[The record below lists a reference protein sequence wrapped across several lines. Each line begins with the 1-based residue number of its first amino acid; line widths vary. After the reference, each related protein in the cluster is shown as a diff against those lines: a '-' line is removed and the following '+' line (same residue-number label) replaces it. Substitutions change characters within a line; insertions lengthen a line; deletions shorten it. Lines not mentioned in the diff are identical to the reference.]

1 MGDNMFKKLREIG
14 ISSIPVA
21 QDKKPKVAWKEYQK
35 RLPSIQECES
45 WDSIKSDGI
54 AVVCG
59 RISGNLEVI
68 DIDNKFE
75 MAEQI
80 YEDITNKITAQR
92 IDLLDKLIFEKSKNN
107 GYHIIY
113 RCNKI
118 EGNQKLAIY
127 EDLNSGEK
135 ATVIETRGEGGYC
148 IIYPSPGYQQLQKN
162 ILKVEEITEEER
174 DYLFELC
181 GLWDNGRDSSE
192 KIVVNDKKTDTNTNK
207 NTDEIDIFKWYNERD
222 DFIQVLTA
230 HGWKELYR
238 NSKKITFKRP
248 GKEEKGGSADF
259 LFEKRCF
266 HVFTSNGYPFEE
278 DESYSPFDVFMLLE
292 ANGDLKKAIE
302 LLLEKHPELNK
313 NNKKN
318 SKKVQNN
325 DKNDKNDTNNEQNE
339 KKNEQKYDVFEFWK
353 YKNKD
358 NNELI
363 IDLKKLALF
372 LYKNDF
378 FYYYKDKD
386 SNVLVRE
393 IAKNII
399 EQVTENYIIKFLQD
413 YIKSLPND
421 YYYDNNEQFDKNY
434 LIELLSVLNE
444 RNLENVLHNL
454 ERRELEFNKDTEDTC
469 YKYFKNCIV
478 KITASNVEYL
488 DYKDLKKY
496 IWKEN
501 IIDRDFHTQDPVGK
515 VSEVFEFHK
524 LVTSSRNV
532 LGEVVPNPQRHKAL
546 RSALGYLMHNYK
558 GYLDTKA
565 IVFCEEQVSDSGGR
579 TGKTLTCQ
587 MLEQMGEV
595 FAKINGR
602 NVDFRNRFLFQNVEY
617 NTNIIS
623 IDDTSKRFNF
633 GGLYSVITN
642 GLIVEKKNK
651 TSIQLSHKDTPKFVI
666 TTNQVLT
673 DDSNSGRSR
682 KFEIEFS
689 DYFSDDHT
697 PADEFGHLF
706 FKDWDDEQWNLF
718 FDYMIGSIQLYLYGG
733 LIKYESKTLKNRK
746 LEAYFEDDDILNFC
760 DSICLSI
767 LLEKKNMSN
776 KEIFE
781 LWQKDHDKNE
791 YKQADITR
799 FMNKFVELC
808 HLKVIK
814 QMPYWANGK
823 TQRGFCYIQMYENSK
838 DTLDFIKMHETKKDN
853 VNTPF

>member
-1 MGDNMFKKLREIG
+1 M
-14 ISSIPVA
+14 
-21 QDKKPKVAWKEYQK
+21 QK
-35 RLPSIQECES
+35 G
-45 WDSIKSDGI
+45 GI

-59 RISGNLEVI
+59 KTSNNLEII
-68 DIDNKFE
+68 DIDNKLDNATAIF
-75 MAEQI
+75 
-80 YEDITNKITAQR
+80 EDICKQIKHNRPK
-92 IDLLDKLIFEKSKNN
+92 LFDKLVIEKSKNN

-113 RCNKI
+113 RCEKI
-118 EGNQKLAIY
+118 EGNRKLAKQ
-127 EDLNSGEK
+127 DNSEGNVY
-135 ATVIETRGEGGYC
+135 TIIETRGEGGYC
-148 IIYPSPGYQQLQKN
+148 LVYPTPHYERIQKN
-162 ILKVEEITEEER
+162 ILGISEITIDER
-174 DYLFELC
+174 EYLFNLC
-181 GLWDNGRDSSE
+181 KMYNTVQE
-192 KIVVNDKKTDTNTNK
+192 KEANFSNFKTYETTETTDKIGDL
-207 NTDEIDIFKWYNERD
+207 YNQKD
-222 DFIQVLTA
+222 DFINVLLQ
-230 HGWKELYR
+230 HGWTIVKEE
-238 NSKKITFKRP
+238 NDKIHFKRP
-248 GKEEKGGSADF
+248 GKSERGNSATF
-259 LFEKRCF
+259 LKEPRLFY
-266 HVFTSNGYPFEE
+266 VFSTNAFPFESE
-278 DESYSPFDVFMLLE
+278 CSYSPFAIYTLLE
-292 ANGDLKKAIE
+292 ANGDFKQAVKK
-302 LLLEKHPELNK
+302 LLEKYPELDK

-318 SKKVQNN
+318 NKKVQ
-325 DKNDKNDTNNEQNE
+325 KNDKNTDNNEQNE
-339 KKNEQKYDVFEFWK
+339 QKIEKKYDLFEFWK
-353 YKNKD
+353 YKND
-358 NNELI
+358 NKKELI

-393 IAKNII
+393 VAKNII

-413 YIKSLPND
+413 YIKSLPSD
-421 YYYDNNEQFDKNY
+421 YYYDNKEQFDKNY
-434 LIELLSVLNE
+434 LIELLSVLNK
-444 RNLENVLHNL
+444 RNLDNVLHNL

-478 KITASNVEYL
+478 KITATKVEYL
-488 DYKDLKKY
+488 DYSDLKKY
-496 IWKEN
+496 IWREN
-501 IIDRDFHTQDPVGK
+501 IIDREYHTQDPIGK

-532 LGEVVPNPQRHKAL
+532 LGEVVPNPQRHNAL

-633 GGLYSVITN
+633 GGLYSIITN

-651 TSIQLSHKDTPKFVI
+651 TSIQLSHQDTPKFVI

-718 FDYMIGSIQLYLYGG
+718 YGYMIGSIQLYLYGG

-746 LEAYFEDDDILNFC
+746 LEAYFDDDNLLNFC

-838 DTLDFIKMHETKKDN
+838 DTLDFIKMHETKKDD

>member
-1 MGDNMFKKLREIG
+1 MEKNIFEMLLDKG
-14 ISSIPVA
+14 ISSIPVNS
-21 QDKKPKVAWKEYQK
+21 DKKPLVAWKEFQN
-35 RLPSIQECES
+35 RLPSQDECKKWGSMKKE
-45 WDSIKSDGI
+45 GV
-54 AVVCG
+54 AVICG
-59 RISGNLEVI
+59 AVSGNLEVI
-68 DIDNKFE
+68 DIDNKNGIATEIF
-75 MAEQI
+75 
-80 YEDITNKITAQR
+80 EDICKQITNNR
-92 IDLLDKLIFEKSKNN
+92 IDLFDKLVIEKSIRN
-107 GYHIIY
+107 GYHLIY
-113 RCNKI
+113 RCDKI
-118 EGNQKLAIY
+118 EGSRKLARQKN
-127 EDLNSGEK
+127 EEGEVF
-135 ATVIETRGEGGYC
+135 ADIETRGEGSYC
-148 IIYPSPGYQQLQKN
+148 VVYPTPGYERIQKN
-162 ILKVEEITEEER
+162 VLKVEKITVEER
-174 DYLFELC
+174 DFLFELC
-181 GLWDNGRDSSE
+181 LMFNKYVEEKPTFTNFKQAFSE
-192 KIVVNDKKTDTNTNK
+192 KSGDRIGD
-207 NTDEIDIFKWYNERD
+207 FYNERN
-222 DFIQVLTA
+222 DFIDILKKHDWTIE
-230 HGWKELYR
+230 KEE
-238 NSKKITFKRP
+238 SDKIHFRRP
-248 GKEEKGGSADF
+248 GKNKGNSATF
-259 LFEKRCF
+259 LFEPRLF
-266 HVFTSNGYPFEE
+266 YVFSSNAYPFEE
-278 DESYSPFDVFMLLE
+278 QKSYSPFAVYTLLE
-292 ANGDLKKAIE
+292 CNGDFNESPKKLAE
-302 LLLEKHPELNK
+302 LYPEFNK
-313 NNKKN
+313 NNKK
-318 SKKVQNN
+318 V
-325 DKNDKNDTNNEQNE
+325 
-339 KKNEQKYDVFEFWK
+339 QKYDVFEFWK
-353 YKNKD
+353 YKNKDNKKSKNKD

-413 YIKSLPND
+413 YIKSLPDD
-421 YYYDNNEQFDKNY
+421 YYYDNNKQFDKNH
-434 LIELLSVLNE
+434 LMEILSVLNK
-444 RNLENVLHNL
+444 RNLDNVLHNL
-454 ERRELEFNKDTEDTC
+454 ERRELEFNKDTVDTC

-478 KITASNVEYL
+478 KITASKVEYL

-501 IIDRDFHTQDPVGK
+501 IIDREYHTQDHIGK
-515 VSEVFEFHK
+515 VSVVYEFHK

-532 LGEVVPNPQRHKAL
+532 FGEVVPNPQRHNAL

-565 IVFCEEQVSDSGGR
+565 IIFCEEQVSDSGGR

-587 MLEQMGEV
+587 MLEQMGAV

-602 NVDFRNRFLFQNVEY
+602 NVDFRNRFLFQNVEH

-651 TSIQLSHKDTPKFVI
+651 TSIQLSHQDTPKFVI

-697 PADEFGHLF
+697 PIDEFGHIF

-733 LIKYESKTLKNRK
+733 LIKYESKSLKNRK
-746 LEAYFEDDDILNFC
+746 LDAYFEDENLLSFC
-760 DSICLSI
+760 DSICYNII
-767 LLEKKNMSN
+767 LNKNRMPN

-781 LWQKDHDKNE
+781 EWQKISDKNE

-799 FMNKFVELC
+799 AMNKFLEIS

-814 QMPYWANGK
+814 QMSYKEKGK
-823 TQRGFCYIQMYENSK
+823 TQRGFCYIPMHANSK
-838 DTLDFIKMHETKKDN
+838 ETIEFIEQHEKINND
-853 VNTPF
+853 VLEPF

>member
-1 MGDNMFKKLREIG
+1 MEKNIFELLLDKG
-14 ISSIPVA
+14 ISSIPVNS
-21 QDKKPKVAWKEYQK
+21 DKKPLVAWKEFQN
-35 RLPSIQECES
+35 RLPTQKDCKK
-45 WDSIKSDGI
+45 WGAMKKDGV
-54 AVVCG
+54 AVICG
-59 RISGNLEVI
+59 AISGGLEVI
-68 DIDNKFE
+68 DIDNKFDV
-75 MAEQI
+75 ASSI
-80 YEDITNKITAQR
+80 YLNLISSLTNER
-92 IDLLDKLIFEKSKNN
+92 PELYDKLVIEQSKNK

-181 GLWDNGRDSSE
+181 GLWDNGRESSE

-207 NTDEIDIFKWYNERD
+207 NTDEIDIFKWYNERN

-230 HGWKELYR
+230 HGWKILSW

-248 GKEEKGGSADF
+248 GKEDRGSSADF
-259 LFEKRCF
+259 LFDKRLF
-266 HVFTSNGYPFEE
+266 HVFTSNGYPFEN
-278 DESYSPFDVFMLLE
+278 DENYSPFDVFMMLE
-292 ANGDLKKAIE
+292 ANGDLKEAVKK
-302 LLLEKHPELNK
+302 LLEKYPELDK

-318 SKKVQNN
+318 NKKVQ
-325 DKNDKNDTNNEQNE
+325 KNDKNTDNNEQNE

-363 IDLKKLALF
+363 IDLKKLAKF
-372 LYKNDF
+372 LYRNDF

-393 IAKNII
+393 VQKNIV

-413 YIKSLPND
+413 YIKSLPDD

-434 LIELLSVLNE
+434 LIELLSVLNK

-478 KITASNVEYL
+478 KITATKVEYL
-488 DYKDLKKY
+488 DYSDLKKY
-496 IWKEN
+496 IWREN
-501 IIDRDFHTQDPVGK
+501 IIDREYHTQDPIGK

-532 LGEVVPNPQRHKAL
+532 LGEVVPNPQRHNAL

-633 GGLYSVITN
+633 GGLYSIITN

-651 TSIQLSHKDTPKFVI
+651 TSIQLSHQDTPKFVI

-718 FDYMIGSIQLYLYGG
+718 FGYMIGSIQLYLYGG
-733 LIKYESKTLKNRK
+733 LMKYESKTLKNRK
-746 LEAYFEDDDILNFC
+746 LESYFDDDNLLNFC

-781 LWQKDHDKNE
+781 EWQKISDNKE
-791 YKQADITR
+791 LKQTDIKKA
-799 FMNKFVELC
+799 MNKFIEIS
-808 HLKVIK
+808 HLKSIK
-814 QMPYWANGK
+814 QMVYRDGDK
-823 TQRGFCYIQMYENSK
+823 TQRGFCYIPMYANSK

>member
-21 QDKKPKVAWKEYQK
+21 QDKKPKVAWKDYQK
-35 RLPSIQECES
+35 RLPTIQECEK
-45 WDSIKSDGI
+45 WDNIKGDGI

-59 RISGNLEVI
+59 RISGNIEVI

-80 YEDITNKITAQR
+80 YEDITRKITAQR
-92 IDLLDKLIFEKSKNN
+92 IDLLDKLVFEKSKNN

-207 NTDEIDIFKWYNERD
+207 NTDEIDIFEWYNERD
-222 DFIQVLTA
+222 DFIQILTD
-230 HGWKELYR
+230 HGWKELSR

-248 GKEEKGGSADF
+248 GKEDNGGSADF

-266 HVFTSNGYPFEE
+266 HVFTSNGYPFEN
-278 DESYSPFDVFMLLE
+278 DENYSPFDVFMMLE
-292 ANGDLKKAIE
+292 ANGDLKEAVK
-302 LLLEKHPELNK
+302 LLLEKYPELDK
-313 NNKKN
+313 NNKKSN
-318 SKKVQNN
+318 KKIQ
-325 DKNDKNDTNNEQNE
+325 KNDKNTDNSEQNE
-339 KKNEQKYDVFEFWK
+339 KKNEQKYDIFEFWNFK
-353 YKNKD
+353 SKTNHD
-358 NNELI
+358 ELV
-363 IDLKKLALF
+363 IDLKKLAFF
-372 LYKNDF
+372 LYRNDF

-421 YYYDNNEQFDKNY
+421 YYFDNNNQFDKNY

-444 RNLENVLHNL
+444 RNLDNVLHNL

-478 KITASNVEYL
+478 KITASKVEYL
-488 DYKDLKKY
+488 QYLDLKKY

-532 LGEVVPNPQRHKAL
+532 LGEVVPNPQRHNAL

-651 TSIQLSHKDTPKFVI
+651 TSIQLSHQDTPKFVI

-718 FDYMIGSIQLYLYGG
+718 YDYMIGSIQLYLYGG

-746 LEAYFEDDDILNFC
+746 LEAYFEDDNLLNFC

-781 LWQKDHDKNE
+781 EWQKISDNNE
-791 YKQADITR
+791 LKQTDIKKT
-799 FMNKFVELC
+799 MNKFIEIS
-808 HLKVIK
+808 HLKSIK
-814 QMPYWANGK
+814 QMVYREGDK
-823 TQRGFCYIQMYENSK
+823 TQRGFCYIPMYANSK
-838 DTLDFIKMHETKKDN
+838 ETVEFIQQHEKTN
-853 VNTPF
+853 NEILEPF

>member
-1 MGDNMFKKLREIG
+1 MENNIFKLLRDKH
-14 ISSIPVA
+14 ISAIPVNS
-21 QDKKPKVAWKEYQK
+21 DKTPMVSWKTYQE
-35 RLPSIQECES
+35 RLQTLSECEK
-45 WDSIKSDGI
+45 WGTMQKGGI

-59 RISGNLEVI
+59 KISNNLEII
-68 DIDNKFE
+68 DIDNKLDNATAIF
-75 MAEQI
+75 
-80 YEDITNKITAQR
+80 EDICKQIKHNQPK
-92 IDLLDKLIFEKSKNN
+92 LFDKLVIEKSKNN

-113 RCNKI
+113 RCEKI
-118 EGNQKLAIY
+118 EGNRKLAKQ
-127 EDLNSGEK
+127 DNSEGNVY
-135 ATVIETRGEGGYC
+135 TIIETRGEGGYC
-148 IIYPSPGYQQLQKN
+148 LVYPTPHYERIQKN
-162 ILKVEEITEEER
+162 VLKVEKITVEER
-174 DYLFELC
+174 DFLFELC
-181 GLWDNGRDSSE
+181 LMFNKYVEEKPTFTNFKQAFSE
-192 KIVVNDKKTDTNTNK
+192 KSGDRIGD
-207 NTDEIDIFKWYNERD
+207 FYNERN
-222 DFIQVLTA
+222 DFIDILKKHDWTIE
-230 HGWKELYR
+230 KEE
-238 NSKKITFKRP
+238 SDKIHFRRP
-248 GKEEKGGSADF
+248 GKNKGNSATF
-259 LFEKRCF
+259 LFEPRLF
-266 HVFTSNGYPFEE
+266 YVFSSNAYPFEE
-278 DESYSPFDVFMLLE
+278 QKSYSPFAIFTLLE
-292 ANGDLKKAIE
+292 CNGDFNESPKKLAE
-302 LLLEKHPELNK
+302 LYPEFNK
-313 NNKKN
+313 NNKK
-318 SKKVQNN
+318 VQ
-325 DKNDKNDTNNEQNE
+325 KNDKNDTNNELNE

-413 YIKSLPND
+413 YIKSLPDD
-421 YYYDNNEQFDKNY
+421 YYYDNNKQFDKNY
-434 LIELLSVLNE
+434 LIEILSVLNK
-444 RNLENVLHNL
+444 RNLDNVLHNL

-478 KITASNVEYL
+478 KITASKVEYL

-501 IIDRDFHTQDPVGK
+501 IIDREYHTQDSIGK
-515 VSEVFEFHK
+515 VSVVYEFHK

-532 LGEVVPNPQRHKAL
+532 FGEVVPNPQRHNAL

-565 IVFCEEQVSDSGGR
+565 IIFCEEQVSDSGGR

-602 NVDFRNRFLFQNVEY
+602 NVDFRNRFLFQNVEH

-651 TSIQLSHKDTPKFVI
+651 TSIQLSHQDTPKFVI

-689 DYFSDDHT
+689 DYFSDDRT
-697 PADEFGHLF
+697 PIDEFGHIF

-746 LEAYFEDDDILNFC
+746 LEAYFDDDNLLNFC

-781 LWQKDHDKNE
+781 EWQKISDNNE
-791 YKQADITR
+791 LKQTDIKKA
-799 FMNKFVELC
+799 MNKFIEIS
-808 HLKVIK
+808 HLKSIK
-814 QMPYWANGK
+814 QMVYRDGDK
-823 TQRGFCYIQMYENSK
+823 TQRGFCYIPMHANSK
-838 DTLDFIKMHETKKDN
+838 ETIEFIEQHEKNK
-853 VNTPF
+853 

>member
-1 MGDNMFKKLREIG
+1 MNNATAIF
-14 ISSIPVA
+14 
-21 QDKKPKVAWKEYQK
+21 
-35 RLPSIQECES
+35 
-45 WDSIKSDGI
+45 
-54 AVVCG
+54 
-59 RISGNLEVI
+59 
-68 DIDNKFE
+68 
-75 MAEQI
+75 
-80 YEDITNKITAQR
+80 EDICKQIKHNRPK
-92 IDLLDKLIFEKSKNN
+92 LFDKLVIEKSKNN

-113 RCNKI
+113 RCEKI
-118 EGNQKLAIY
+118 EGNKKLAKQ
-127 EDLNSGEK
+127 DNSEGNVY
-135 ATVIETRGEGGYC
+135 TIIETRGEGGYC
-148 IIYPSPGYQQLQKN
+148 VIYPTPNYERIQKN
-162 ILKVEEITEEER
+162 ILGVQEITVEERE
-174 DYLFELC
+174 YLFDIC
-181 GLWDNGRDSSE
+181 KMYN
-192 KIVVNDKKTDTNTNK
+192 VVSNKDTAFKNFKVNENKKTYEPTE
-207 NTDEIDIFKWYNERD
+207 NTDKIGDLYNQKNYFID
-222 DFIQVLTA
+222 VLEK
-230 HGWKELYR
+230 HGWTIIKNE
-238 NSKKITFKRP
+238 SDKIHFKRP
-248 GKEEKGGSADF
+248 GKAEKGNSATF
-259 LFEKRCF
+259 LLEPRLFY
-266 HVFTSNGYPFEE
+266 VFSTNAFPFESE
-278 DESYSPFDVFMLLE
+278 CSYSPFAVYTLLE
-292 ANGDLKKAIE
+292 ANGDFKQAVKK
-302 LLLEKHPELNK
+302 LLEKYPELDK

-318 SKKVQNN
+318 NKKVQ
-325 DKNDKNDTNNEQNE
+325 KNDKNTDNNEQNE
-339 KKNEQKYDVFEFWK
+339 QKIEKKYDLFEFWK
-353 YKNKD
+353 YKND
-358 NNELI
+358 NKNELI

-393 IAKNII
+393 VAKNII

-413 YIKSLPND
+413 YIKSLPSD
-421 YYYDNNEQFDKNY
+421 YYYDNKEQFDKNY
-434 LIELLSVLNE
+434 LIELLSVLNK
-444 RNLENVLHNL
+444 RNLDNVIHNL

-478 KITASNVEYL
+478 KITATKVEYL
-488 DYKDLKKY
+488 DYSDLKKY
-496 IWKEN
+496 IWREN
-501 IIDRDFHTQDPVGK
+501 IIDREYHPQDHVGK

-532 LGEVVPNPQRHKAL
+532 FGEVVPNPQRHNAL

-651 TSIQLSHKDTPKFVI
+651 TSIQLSHQDTPKFVI

-718 FDYMIGSIQLYLYGG
+718 FGYMIGSIQLYLYGG

-746 LEAYFEDDDILNFC
+746 LESYFEDDDILNFC

-799 FMNKFVELC
+799 AMNKFVELC

-838 DTLDFIKMHETKKDN
+838 DTLDFIKMHETKKDD

>member
-1 MGDNMFKKLREIG
+1 MAENIFIKLREAG
-14 ISSIPVA
+14 ISSMPVNSE
-21 QDKKPKVAWKEYQK
+21 KKPMLETWKFLQE
-35 RLPSIQECES
+35 RLPSIAECE
-45 WDSIKSDGI
+45 KFNNKNKYGVG
-54 AVVCG
+54 VVCG
-59 RISGNLEVI
+59 AVSGNLEVI
-68 DIDNKFE
+68 DIDNKNGIATEIF
-75 MAEQI
+75 
-80 YEDITNKITAQR
+80 EDICKQITNNR
-92 IDLLDKLIFEKSKNN
+92 IDLFDKLVIEKSIRN
-107 GYHIIY
+107 GYHLIY
-113 RCNKI
+113 RCDKI
-118 EGNQKLAIY
+118 EGSRKLARQKN
-127 EDLNSGEK
+127 EEGEVF
-135 ATVIETRGEGGYC
+135 ADIETRGEGSYC
-148 IIYPSPGYQQLQKN
+148 VVYPTPGYERIQKN
-162 ILKVEEITEEER
+162 VLKVEKITVEER
-174 DYLFELC
+174 DFLFELC
-181 GLWDNGRDSSE
+181 LMFNKYVEEKPTFTNFKQAFSE
-192 KIVVNDKKTDTNTNK
+192 KSGDRIGD
-207 NTDEIDIFKWYNERD
+207 FYNERNN
-222 DFIQVLTA
+222 FIDILKKHDWTIE
-230 HGWKELYR
+230 KEE
-238 NSKKITFKRP
+238 SDKIHFRRP
-248 GKEEKGGSADF
+248 GKNKGNSATF
-259 LFEKRCF
+259 LFEPRLF
-266 HVFTSNGYPFEE
+266 YVFSSNAYPFEE
-278 DESYSPFDVFMLLE
+278 QKSYSPFAIFTLLE
-292 ANGDLKKAIE
+292 CNGDFNESPKKLAE
-302 LLLEKHPELNK
+302 LYPEFNK
-313 NNKKN
+313 NNKK
-318 SKKVQNN
+318 VQ
-325 DKNDKNDTNNEQNE
+325 KNDKNDTNNELNE

-413 YIKSLPND
+413 YIKSLPSD
-421 YYYDNNEQFDKNY
+421 YYYDNKEQFDKNY
-434 LIELLSVLNE
+434 LIELLSVLNK
-444 RNLENVLHNL
+444 RNLDNVIHNL

-478 KITASNVEYL
+478 KITATKVEYL
-488 DYKDLKKY
+488 DYSDLKKY
-496 IWKEN
+496 IWREN
-501 IIDRDFHTQDPVGK
+501 IIDREYHTQDPIGK

-532 LGEVVPNPQRHKAL
+532 LGEVVPNPQRHNAL

-718 FDYMIGSIQLYLYGG
+718 YGYMIGSIQLYLYGG

-746 LEAYFEDDDILNFC
+746 LEAYFDDDNLLNFC

-781 LWQKDHDKNE
+781 EWQKISDNNE
-791 YKQADITR
+791 LKQTDIKKA
-799 FMNKFVELC
+799 MNKFIEIS
-808 HLKVIK
+808 HLKSIK
-814 QMPYWANGK
+814 QMVYRDGDK
-823 TQRGFCYIQMYENSK
+823 TQRGFCYIPMYANSK

>member
-1 MGDNMFKKLREIG
+1 MAENIFIKLREAG
-14 ISSIPVA
+14 ISSIPVNSE
-21 QDKKPKVAWKEYQK
+21 KKPMLETWKFLQE
-35 RLPSIQECES
+35 RLPSIEECE
-45 WDSIKSDGI
+45 KFYQKKYGVG
-54 AVVCG
+54 VVCG
-59 RISGNLEVI
+59 AVSGNLEVI
-68 DIDNKFE
+68 DIDNKNGIATEIF
-75 MAEQI
+75 
-80 YEDITNKITAQR
+80 EDICKQITNNR
-92 IDLLDKLIFEKSKNN
+92 IDLFDKLVIEKSIRN
-107 GYHIIY
+107 GYHLIY
-113 RCNKI
+113 RCDKI
-118 EGNQKLAIY
+118 EGSRKLARQKN
-127 EDLNSGEK
+127 EDGEIF
-135 ATVIETRGEGGYC
+135 ADIETRGEGSYC
-148 IIYPSPGYQQLQKN
+148 VVYPTPGYERIQKN
-162 ILKVEEITEEER
+162 ILKVEKITVEER
-174 DYLFELC
+174 DFLFELC
-181 GLWDNGRDSSE
+181 LMFNKYVEAKPIFTNFKQAFSE
-192 KIVVNDKKTDTNTNK
+192 KSGDRIGD
-207 NTDEIDIFKWYNERD
+207 FYNERN
-222 DFIQVLTA
+222 DFIDILKKHDWTIE
-230 HGWKELYR
+230 KEE
-238 NSKKITFKRP
+238 SDKIHFRRP
-248 GKEEKGGSADF
+248 GKNKGNSATF
-259 LFEKRCF
+259 LFEPRLF
-266 HVFTSNGYPFEE
+266 YVFSSNAYPFEE
-278 DESYSPFDVFMLLE
+278 QKSYSPFAIFTLLE
-292 ANGDLKKAIE
+292 CNGDFNESPKKLAE
-302 LLLEKHPELNK
+302 LYPEFDK

-318 SKKVQNN
+318 NKKVQNN
-325 DKNDKNDTNNEQNE
+325 DKNTDNKEQNE
-339 KKNEQKYDVFEFWK
+339 QKIEKKYDLFEFWK

-421 YYYDNNEQFDKNY
+421 YSYDNKEQFDKNY
-434 LIELLSVLNE
+434 LIELLSVLNK
-444 RNLENVLHNL
+444 RNLDNVLHNL

-478 KITASNVEYL
+478 KITATKVEYL
-488 DYKDLKKY
+488 DYSDLKKY
-496 IWKEN
+496 IWREN
-501 IIDRDFHTQDPVGK
+501 IIDREYHSQDPVGK
-515 VSEVFEFHK
+515 VSEVYEFHK

-532 LGEVVPNPQRHKAL
+532 LGEVVPNPQRHNAL

-633 GGLYSVITN
+633 GGLYSIITN

-651 TSIQLSHKDTPKFVI
+651 TSIQLSHQDTPKFVI

-733 LIKYESKTLKNRK
+733 LMKYESKTLKNRK
-746 LEAYFEDDDILNFC
+746 LESYFEDENLLNFC
-760 DSICLSI
+760 DNICYNII
-767 LLEKKNMSN
+767 LNKNRMSN

-781 LWQKDHDKNE
+781 EWLKNNEKNE

-799 FMNKFVELC
+799 AMNKFLEIS

-814 QMPYWANGK
+814 QTSYKEKGK

-838 DTLDFIKMHETKKDN
+838 ETVDFIEQHDKINNDVLE
-853 VNTPF
+853 PF

>member
-1 MGDNMFKKLREIG
+1 MADNIFKKLREIG
-14 ISSIPVA
+14 ISSIPVNSE
-21 QDKKPKVAWKEYQK
+21 KKPRLNSWKEYQK
-35 RLPSIQECES
+35 RLPTIQECEQ

-80 YEDITNKITAQR
+80 YEDITRKITAQR
-92 IDLLDKLIFEKSKNN
+92 IDLLDKLVFEKSKNN

-248 GKEEKGGSADF
+248 GKGEKGGSADF

-278 DESYSPFDVFMLLE
+278 DENYSPFDVFMMLE
-292 ANGDLKKAIE
+292 ANGDLKEAVK
-302 LLLEKHPELNK
+302 LLLEKYPELDK

-318 SKKVQNN
+318 SKKI
-325 DKNDKNDTNNEQNE
+325 
-339 KKNEQKYDVFEFWK
+339 EQKYDVFEFWQFK
-353 YKNKD
+353 SKANHD
-358 NNELI
+358 ELV
-363 IDLKKLALF
+363 IDLKKLAQF
-372 LYKNDF
+372 LYRNDF

-393 IAKNII
+393 VQKNIV

-413 YIKSLPND
+413 YIKSLPDD
-421 YYYDNNEQFDKNY
+421 YYYDTKEQFGKDY
-434 LIELLSVLNE
+434 LIELLSVLNK
-444 RNLENVLHNL
+444 RNLDNVLHNL

-478 KITASNVEYL
+478 KITATNVEYL
-488 DYKDLKKY
+488 QYSDLKKY
-496 IWKEN
+496 IWREN
-501 IIDRDFHTQDPVGK
+501 IIDREYHTQDPIGK
-515 VSEVFEFHK
+515 VSEVYEFHK

-532 LGEVVPNPQRHKAL
+532 LGEVVPNPQRHNAL

-633 GGLYSVITN
+633 GGLYSIITN

-733 LIKYESKTLKNRK
+733 LIKYESKSLKNRK
-746 LEAYFEDDDILNFC
+746 LDAYFEDENLLNFC
-760 DSICLSI
+760 DSICYNII
-767 LLEKKNMSN
+767 LNKNRMPN

-781 LWQKDHDKNE
+781 EWQKISDKNE

-799 FMNKFVELC
+799 AMNKFLEIS

-814 QMPYWANGK
+814 QMSYKEKGK
-823 TQRGFCYIQMYENSK
+823 TQRGFCYIPMYANSK
-838 DTLDFIKMHETKKDN
+838 ETIEFIEQHEKIN
-853 VNTPF
+853 NEILEPF

>member
-35 RLPSIQECES
+35 RLPFIQECES

-80 YEDITNKITAQR
+80 YEDITRKITAQR
-92 IDLLDKLIFEKSKNN
+92 IDLLDKLVFEKSKNN

-127 EDLNSGEK
+127 EDLNSSEK

-174 DYLFELC
+174 EYLFELC
-181 GLWDNGRDSSE
+181 RKHNNVQDYKNKE
-192 KIVVNDKKTDTNTNK
+192 INDQKKEIKTDK
-207 NTDEIDIFKWYNERD
+207 IWEWYNEQD
-222 DFIQVLTA
+222 YFIDVLRN
-230 HGWKELYR
+230 HGWSIEKDFNDEIYFTR
-238 NSKKITFKRP
+238 PGKNKGTSASFSKKIRSF
-248 GKEEKGGSADF
+248 F
-259 LFEKRCF
+259 
-266 HVFTSNGYPFEE
+266 VFSLNAEPFEYWK
-278 DESYSPFDVFMLLE
+278 SYSPYAVFTFLECNGDFSEATRRLLE
-292 ANGDLKKAIE
+292 QFPQFK
-302 LLLEKHPELNK
+302 K
-313 NNKKN
+313 NNKK
-318 SKKVQNN
+318 KKE
-325 DKNDKNDTNNEQNE
+325 NDKNDTINEQNE
-339 KKNEQKYDVFEFWK
+339 KKNEQKYDVFEFWQF
-353 YKNKD
+353 KNKTNHD
-358 NNELI
+358 ELI

-393 IAKNII
+393 VAKNII

-413 YIKSLPND
+413 YIKSLPDD
-421 YYYDNNEQFDKNY
+421 YYYDTNEHFGKDY
-434 LIELLSVLNE
+434 LIELLSVLNK
-444 RNLENVLHNL
+444 RNLENVIHNL

-501 IIDRDFHTQDPVGK
+501 IIDREYHTQDPGK

-532 LGEVVPNPQRHKAL
+532 LGEVVPNPQRHNAL

-587 MLEQMGEV
+587 MLEQMGCNLV
-595 FAKINGR
+595 KINGR
-602 NVDFRNRFLFQNVEY
+602 NVNFNNRFLFQNVEY

-633 GGLYSVITN
+633 GGLYSIITN

-651 TSIQLSHKDTPKFVI
+651 TSIQLSHQDTPKFVI

-718 FDYMIGSIQLYLYGG
+718 YNYMIGSIQLYLYGG

-746 LEAYFEDDDILNFC
+746 LEAYFEDDNLLNFC

>member
-1 MGDNMFKKLREIG
+1 MFNKYVEE
-14 ISSIPVA
+14 
-21 QDKKPKVAWKEYQK
+21 KPT
-35 RLPSIQECES
+35 
-45 WDSIKSDGI
+45 
-54 AVVCG
+54 
-59 RISGNLEVI
+59 
-68 DIDNKFE
+68 F
-75 MAEQI
+75 
-80 YEDITNKITAQR
+80 TNFKQA
-92 IDLLDKLIFEKSKNN
+92 FSEKS
-107 GYHIIY
+107 GDRI
-113 RCNKI
+113 
-118 EGNQKLAIY
+118 G
-127 EDLNSGEK
+127 D
-135 ATVIETRGEGGYC
+135 
-148 IIYPSPGYQQLQKN
+148 
-162 ILKVEEITEEER
+162 
-174 DYLFELC
+174 F
-181 GLWDNGRDSSE
+181 
-192 KIVVNDKKTDTNTNK
+192 
-207 NTDEIDIFKWYNERD
+207 YNERN
-222 DFIQVLTA
+222 DFIDILKKHDWTIEK
-230 HGWKELYR
+230 KE
-238 NSKKITFKRP
+238 SDKIHFRRP
-248 GKEEKGGSADF
+248 GKNKGNSATF
-259 LFEKRCF
+259 LFEPRLF
-266 HVFTSNGYPFEE
+266 YVFSSNAYPFEE
-278 DESYSPFDVFMLLE
+278 QKSYSPFAIFTLLE
-292 ANGDLKKAIE
+292 CNGDFNESPKKLAE
-302 LLLEKHPELNK
+302 LYPEFNK
-313 NNKKN
+313 NNKK
-318 SKKVQNN
+318 VQ
-325 DKNDKNDTNNEQNE
+325 KNDKNDTNNEQSEPKNE
-339 KKNEQKYDVFEFWK
+339 KKNEQKYDIFEFWQFK
-353 YKNKD
+353 SKTNHD
-358 NNELI
+358 ELV
-363 IDLKKLALF
+363 IDLKKLAQF
-372 LYKNDF
+372 LYRNDF

-393 IAKNII
+393 VQKNIV

-413 YIKSLPND
+413 YIKSLPDD
-421 YYYDNNEQFDKNY
+421 YYYDTKEQFGKDY
-434 LIELLSVLNE
+434 LIELLSVLNK
-444 RNLENVLHNL
+444 RHLDNVLHNL

-478 KITASNVEYL
+478 KITATKVEYL
-488 DYKDLKKY
+488 DYSDLKKY
-496 IWKEN
+496 IWREN
-501 IIDRDFHTQDPVGK
+501 IIDREYHTQDPGK

-532 LGEVVPNPQRHKAL
+532 LGEVVPNPQRHNAL

-651 TSIQLSHKDTPKFVI
+651 TSIQLSHQDTPKFVI

-733 LIKYESKTLKNRK
+733 LMKYESKTLKNRK
-746 LEAYFEDDDILNFC
+746 LESYFEDEDILNFC

-799 FMNKFVELC
+799 AMNKFVELC

-838 DTLDFIKMHETKKDN
+838 DTLDFIKMHETKKDD

>member
-1 MGDNMFKKLREIG
+1 MADNIFKKLREIG
-14 ISSIPVA
+14 ISSIPVNSE
-21 QDKKPKVAWKEYQK
+21 KKPKLNSWKDYQK
-35 RLPSIQECES
+35 RLPTVQECEN
-45 WDSIKSDGI
+45 WDTIKGDGI

-80 YEDITNKITAQR
+80 YEDITRKITAQR
-92 IDLLDKLIFEKSKNN
+92 IDLLDKLVFEKSKNN

-127 EDLNSGEK
+127 LNSGEK

-181 GLWDNGRDSSE
+181 KLYNNVQDNNKKIEISE
-192 KIVVNDKKTDTNTNK
+192 QKNKTENNK
-207 NTDEIDIFKWYNERD
+207 NTDEVNIFEWYNNRD
-222 DFIQVLTA
+222 DFIDILKN
-230 HGWKELYR
+230 HGWRIEKDVNDDIYFTR
-238 NSKKITFKRP
+238 PGKNKGTSATFSKKIRSF
-248 GKEEKGGSADF
+248 F
-259 LFEKRCF
+259 
-266 HVFTSNGYPFEE
+266 VFSSNAYPLE
-278 DESYSPFDVFMLLE
+278 DWKSYTPFDIFMMLE
-292 ANGDLKKAIE
+292 ANGDLKEAVK
-302 LLLEKHPELNK
+302 LLLEKYPELDKNNRK
-313 NNKKN
+313 NNKKVQ
-318 SKKVQNN
+318 KK
-325 DKNDKNDTNNEQNE
+325 DKNDTNNEQNE
-339 KKNEQKYDVFEFWK
+339 KKNEQKYDIFEFWQFK
-353 YKNKD
+353 SKTNHD
-358 NNELI
+358 ELV
-363 IDLKKLALF
+363 IDLKKLAQF
-372 LYKNDF
+372 LYRNDF

-393 IAKNII
+393 VAKNII

-434 LIELLSVLNE
+434 LIELLSVLNK
-444 RNLENVLHNL
+444 RNLDNVLHNL

-478 KITASNVEYL
+478 KITATNVEYL
-488 DYKDLKKY
+488 QYSDLKKY

-501 IIDRDFHTQDPVGK
+501 IIDREYHTQDQDIGK

-532 LGEVVPNPQRHKAL
+532 FGEVVPNPQRHNAL

-633 GGLYSVITN
+633 GGLYSIITN

-651 TSIQLSHKDTPKFVI
+651 TSIQLSHQDTPKFVI

-718 FDYMIGSIQLYLYGG
+718 FGYMIGSIQLYLYGG
-733 LIKYESKTLKNRK
+733 LMKYESKSLKNRK
-746 LEAYFEDDDILNFC
+746 LDAYFEDENLLNFC
-760 DSICLSI
+760 DSICYNII
-767 LLEKKNMSN
+767 LNKNRMPN

-799 FMNKFVELC
+799 AMNKFLEIS

-814 QMPYWANGK
+814 QMSYKEKGK

>member
-1 MGDNMFKKLREIG
+1 MENNIFKVLRDKH
-14 ISSIPVA
+14 ISAIPVNS
-21 QDKKPKVAWKEYQK
+21 DKTPMVAWKEFQN
-35 RLPSIQECES
+35 RLPSQDECKKWGSMKKE
-45 WDSIKSDGI
+45 GV
-54 AVVCG
+54 AVICG
-59 RISGNLEVI
+59 AVSGNLEVI
-68 DIDNKFE
+68 DIDNKNGIATEIF
-75 MAEQI
+75 
-80 YEDITNKITAQR
+80 EDICKQITNNR
-92 IDLLDKLIFEKSKNN
+92 IDLFDKLVIEKSIRN
-107 GYHIIY
+107 GYHLIY
-113 RCNKI
+113 RCDKI
-118 EGNQKLAIY
+118 EGSRKLARQKN
-127 EDLNSGEK
+127 EEGEVV
-135 ATVIETRGEGGYC
+135 ADIETRGEGSYC
-148 IIYPSPGYQQLQKN
+148 VVYPTPGYERIQKN
-162 ILKVEEITEEER
+162 VLKVEKITVEER
-174 DYLFELC
+174 DFLFELC
-181 GLWDNGRDSSE
+181 LMFNKYVEEKPTFTNFKQAFSE
-192 KIVVNDKKTDTNTNK
+192 KSGDRIGD
-207 NTDEIDIFKWYNERD
+207 FYNERN
-222 DFIQVLTA
+222 DFIDILKKHDWTIE
-230 HGWKELYR
+230 KEE
-238 NSKKITFKRP
+238 SDKIHFRRP
-248 GKEEKGGSADF
+248 GKNKGNSATF
-259 LFEKRCF
+259 LFEPRLF
-266 HVFTSNGYPFEE
+266 YVFSSNAYPFEE
-278 DESYSPFDVFMLLE
+278 QKSYSPFAVYTLLE
-292 ANGDLKKAIE
+292 CNGDFNESPKKLAE
-302 LLLEKHPELNK
+302 LYPEFNQ
-313 NNKKN
+313 NNKK
-318 SKKVQNN
+318 VQ
-325 DKNDKNDTNNEQNE
+325 K
-339 KKNEQKYDVFEFWK
+339 KYDVFEFWK

-363 IDLKKLALF
+363 IDLKKLAQF
-372 LYKNDF
+372 LYRNDF

-413 YIKSLPND
+413 YIKSLPDD
-421 YYYDNNEQFDKNY
+421 YYYDNNKQFDKNY
-434 LIELLSVLNE
+434 LIEILSVLNK
-444 RNLENVLHNL
+444 RNLDNVLHNL

-478 KITASNVEYL
+478 KITATKVEYL
-488 DYKDLKKY
+488 DYSDLKKY

-501 IIDRDFHTQDPVGK
+501 IIDREYHTQDPIGK
-515 VSEVFEFHK
+515 VSVVYEFHK

-532 LGEVVPNPQRHKAL
+532 LGEVVPNPQRHNAL

-565 IVFCEEQVSDSGGR
+565 IIFCEEQVSDSGGR

-633 GGLYSVITN
+633 GGLYSIITN

-651 TSIQLSHKDTPKFVI
+651 TSIQLSHQDTPKFVI

-733 LIKYESKTLKNRK
+733 LIKYESKSLKNRK
-746 LEAYFEDDDILNFC
+746 LDAYFEDENLLSFC
-760 DSICLSI
+760 DSICYNII
-767 LLEKKNMSN
+767 LNKNRMPN

-781 LWQKDHDKNE
+781 EWQKISDKNE

-799 FMNKFVELC
+799 AMNKFLEIS

-814 QMPYWANGK
+814 QMSYKEKGK

-838 DTLDFIKMHETKKDN
+838 ETVDFIEQHDKINNDVLE
-853 VNTPF
+853 PF